1 MRPSGS
7 ADKESLLRGSSD
19 DLEGGLDADLGVE
32 LSSSEL
38 LFAGVSASCDCF
50 SGVES
55 DSARGDVSLLLS
67 LVLLLLLLL
76 LLLLEPMED
85 PVIFVAGGV
94 LLLGLVK
101 GGDSFLGE
109 GEGLPLAAPGL
120 VVPAS

>member
-38 LFAGVSASCDCF
+38 LFAGVSASWDCF

-76 LLLLEPMED
+76 LLDPMED

>member
-38 LFAGVSASCDCF
+38 LLAGVSASWDCF

-76 LLLLEPMED
+76 LLLDPMED

>member
-7 ADKESLLRGSSD
+7 ADSESLLRGSSD

-38 LFAGVSASCDCF
+38 LFAGVSAIWDCF
-50 SGVES
+50 SGVAS
-55 DSARGDVSLLLS
+55 DSARGEVSLLLS

-76 LLLLEPMED
+76 LLDPMED

>member
-1 MRPSGS
+1 M
-7 ADKESLLRGSSD
+7 RGSSD

-38 LFAGVSASCDCF
+38 LFAGVSASWDCF

-76 LLLLEPMED
+76 LLLDPMED